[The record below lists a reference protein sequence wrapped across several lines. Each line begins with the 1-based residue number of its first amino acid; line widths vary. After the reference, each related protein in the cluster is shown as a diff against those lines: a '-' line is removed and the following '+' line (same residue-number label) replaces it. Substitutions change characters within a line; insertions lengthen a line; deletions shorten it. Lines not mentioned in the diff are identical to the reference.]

1 MLRQRVFG
9 RLSRFLEQRRYPT
22 LLTLTA
28 GLFLADLVIPDAIP
42 FADEFLLAL
51 LSALFVSW
59 KRKRG
64 PQDEPLGPSDR

>member
-1 MLRQRVFG
+1 MLRQRLFG
-9 RLSRFLEQRRYPT
+9 RLSRFLEQRRFPT
-22 LLTLTA
+22 LLTLA
-28 GLFLADLVIPDAIP
+28 VGLFLADLVIPDAIP

-64 PQDEPLGPSDR
+64 PHDAPLEPSER